1 MLQVSFESGIHNMA
15 PQAAKA
21 GFGSDLLTHRT
32 IPKDIQVQV
41 DYGPFP
47 GFLSSLWRSVKVIG
61 LKI

>member
-1 MLQVSFESGIHNMA
+1 MA
-15 PQAAKA
+15 PQAAKG